1 MPNPKRE
8 NDDAESAFRAV
19 QRYLQ
24 RLHDKQCESA
34 TDKPGGFE
42 FAHGHETAIIA
53 ALSYIDA
60 CLKLRRAYLGKRKDK
75 KRPLSKTKPEQ

>member
-1 MPNPKRE
+1 VSEPSPKHE
-8 NDDAESAFRAV
+8 NDEAESALRAV

-34 TDKPGGFE
+34 TDKPGAAE

-53 ALSYIDA
+53 ALSYIDS
-60 CLKLRRAYLGKRKDK
+60 CLKLRRAYLGKKRKPNGK
-75 KRPLSKTKPEQ
+75 AKTPKR

>member
-60 CLKLRRAYLGKRKDK
+60 CLKLRRAYLDKRKGK
-75 KRPLSKTKPEQ
+75 K

>member
-1 MPNPKRE
+1 MPSPKHE

-34 TDKPGGFE
+34 TGEPGGTE

-53 ALSYIDA
+53 ALSYVDS
-60 CLKLRRAYLGKRKDK
+60 CLKLRRAYLDKRRKPNAK
-75 KRPLSKTKPEQ
+75 PKTPKR